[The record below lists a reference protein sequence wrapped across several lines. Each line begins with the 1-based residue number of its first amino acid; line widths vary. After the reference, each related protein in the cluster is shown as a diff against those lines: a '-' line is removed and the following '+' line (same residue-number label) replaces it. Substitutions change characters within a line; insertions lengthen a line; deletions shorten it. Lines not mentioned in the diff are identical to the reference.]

1 MTKQKDNVK
10 KLNIFTKQQ
19 IERMGRIRHQIEND
33 HQLERVKVRA
43 FERIKGTVYPLEY
56 RFFRHIS
63 GIKTLCHLRKH
74 GSPPR
79 WGKIAMINAIKLMNS
94 VYDLNLKID

>member
-1 MTKQKDNVK
+1 MAKQKNNIEKPD
-10 KLNIFTKQQ
+10 IFTKQQ

-33 HQLERVKVRA
+33 HKLERIKVGA

-74 GSPPR
+74 GCPPR
-79 WGKIAMINAIKLMNS
+79 WGKTAMIKAIKLMNS